1 MFDKK
6 CLRMGLITMGAAV
19 IASFLPAIYLYIA
32 YGVIPSGVDIGSIFS
47 MMAASFA
54 VGWLVQPITFYP
66 ALGVGASCLSW
77 TTGNVADLRM
87 PAVSAAQKTAG
98 IEAGTPEGNV
108 LSTMAAATANIVTV
122 VFLTVITIV
131 GSGLIA
137 MLPESVTGAFSY
149 IAPAIFGAIVVD
161 YAMKNLKMNLP
172 LIVAGFAVYVILK
185 KLGLSTVWIT
195 LLVVIIGMFV
205 SRAVFVL
212 LNKKT
217 KPAA

>member
-6 CLRMGLITMGAAV
+6 CLRMGLITMGGAV
-19 IASFLPAIYLYIA
+19 VASFLPALYLYFA
-32 YGVIPSGVDIGSIFS
+32 YGVIPTGADIASLFS

-66 ALGVGASCLSW
+66 ALGIGASCLSW

-87 PAVSAAQKTAG
+87 PAISAAQKAAG

-108 LSTMAAATANIVTV
+108 LSTMAAATTNIVTV
-122 VFLTVITIV
+122 AFLTVITII

-137 MLPESVTGAFSY
+137 LLPESVTAAFSY

-161 YAMKNLKMNLP
+161 YAMKNLKANLP
-172 LIVAGFAVYVILK
+172 LIISGFIVYIVLK
-185 KLGLSTVWIT
+185 MAGLSTVWIT

-205 SRAVFVL
+205 SRGVFTL
-212 LNKKT
+212 QAKKD

>member
-6 CLRMGLITMGAAV
+6 CLRMGLVTMSAAV

-32 YGVIPSGVDIGSIFS
+32 YGVIPTGADITSIFG

-66 ALGVGASCLSW
+66 ALGIGASCLSW

-87 PAVSAAQKTAG
+87 PAISAAQKTAG

-108 LSTMAAATANIVTV
+108 LSTMAAATTNIVTV
-122 VFLTVITIV
+122 VFLTVITVI

-137 MLPESVTGAFSY
+137 LLPSNVTAAFSY

-161 YAMKNLKMNLP
+161 YAMKNLKNNLP
-172 LIVAGFAVYVILK
+172 LIISGFIVYIVLK
-185 KLGLSTVWIT
+185 QAGLSTVWIT

-205 SRAVFVL
+205 SRGVFMVQG
-212 LNKKT
+212 KMS
-217 KPAA
+217 KPQS